1 MIYKIYNYVIKS
13 NIDLNRLEPVFSQTT
28 YDISFNF
35 FLKSN
40 LNFKEYC
47 EFEMIDNYYI
57 INLYKIIYKINL
69 LGNEIEVYCDD
80 LEYFYSTC
88 YNLPFSIISYING
101 NLLLHSSSIE
111 INDRVIAFCGK
122 KGQGKTTLVA
132 SISKLYNFYSDD
144 TVILTIKDNL
154 CICQKCNSPIRINK
168 DSLNLFD
175 KNNNLYSNSHKN
187 IMLKAYIE
195 PHDINLNVTSKN
207 SLPLDK
213 IVFLNRSTDENSNVS
228 IRKIE
233 NIILKN
239 SLLLTNIVGSKY
251 FPFQIISNITNY
263 KIYNL
268 IINRVDFYILNYPNN
283 FEKIDSI
290 IEELKG
296 LF

>member
-47 EFEMIDNYYI
+47 EFEMIDKYYI

-88 YNLPFSIISYING
+88 YNLPFSIIFYING

-111 INDRVIAFCGK
+111 INDKIIAFFGK

-132 SISKLYNFYSDD
+132 SMSKLYNFYSDD
-144 TVILTIKDNL
+144 TVIVKF
-154 CICQKCNSPIRINK
+154 K
-168 DSLNLFD
+168 
-175 KNNNLYSNSHKN
+175 
-187 IMLKAYIE
+187 
-195 PHDINLNVTSKN
+195 
-207 SLPLDK
+207 
-213 IVFLNRSTDENSNVS
+213 
-228 IRKIE
+228 
-233 NIILKN
+233 
-239 SLLLTNIVGSKY
+239 
-251 FPFQIISNITNY
+251 
-263 KIYNL
+263 
-268 IINRVDFYILNYPNN
+268 
-283 FEKIDSI
+283 
-290 IEELKG
+290 
-296 LF
+296 